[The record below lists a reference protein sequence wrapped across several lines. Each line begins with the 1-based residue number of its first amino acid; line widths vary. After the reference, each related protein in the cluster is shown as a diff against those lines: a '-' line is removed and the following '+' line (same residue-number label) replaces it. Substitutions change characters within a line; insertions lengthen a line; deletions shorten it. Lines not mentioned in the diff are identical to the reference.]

1 MKSNLI
7 KLNIVKI
14 STKAVLVLIIFSV
27 FSSPI
32 LALGYEVAPTVNV
45 INALNKIVNWVYTLF
60 LFVATLFII
69 IAAYY
74 FVTAQGKPEQINQAR
89 VFLLWAVIGVIVAIL
104 ARGIV
109 SWLQQTIK

>member
-7 KLNIVKI
+7 KLKGVKI
-14 STKAVLVLIIFSV
+14 STKAVLVLILFSV
-27 FSSPI
+27 FALPI
-32 LALGYEVAPTVNV
+32 LALGYQVAPTVGI
-45 INALNKIVNWVYTLF
+45 INALNKIVNWVYTF
-60 LFVATLFII
+60 FFFVATLFII

-89 VFLLWAVIGVIVAIL
+89 AFLLWAVIGVIVAIL

-109 SWLQQTIK
+109 LWLQETIK